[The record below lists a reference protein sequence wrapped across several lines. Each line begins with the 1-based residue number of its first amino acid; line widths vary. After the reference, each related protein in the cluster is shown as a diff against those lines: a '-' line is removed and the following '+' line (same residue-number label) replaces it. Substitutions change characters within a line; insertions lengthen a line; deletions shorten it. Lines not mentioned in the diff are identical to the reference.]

1 MAASILSAK
10 RLREILD
17 YNPETG
23 VFTWK
28 VMLAH
33 RRKPG
38 DVAGGLTHG
47 YIEIGIEN
55 HSYRAHHLAWLYIH
69 GELPQGMID
78 HIDGNRV
85 NNAIANLRI
94 ATNQQNSQN
103 KRQTSPTKVS
113 CKLLG
118 VTWNIDRQCWQAQ
131 IGHNGK
137 NYYLG
142 LYKTDTAAHAAYLKA
157 KRRLHEFGE
166 IAKGALEIPAP
177 ERIGFQGDNPMRGTF
192 YDKRRRKWCARISIN
207 GQYKSLGSFVTQEEA
222 AEACRS
228 ARNAAK
234 AESGMQ
240 GIETAS
246 PADNLEGAAQ

>member
-1 MAASILSAK
+1 MASSILSAK

-23 VFTWK
+23 IFTWK

-38 DVAGGLTHG
+38 DVAGSLTHG

-103 KRQTSPTKVS
+103 K
-113 CKLLG
+113 LLTFCVLVLRNG
-118 VTWNIDRQCWQAQ
+118 FTVT
-131 IGHNGK
+131 
-137 NYYLG
+137 
-142 LYKTDTAAHAAYLKA
+142 
-157 KRRLHEFGE
+157 GE
-166 IAKGALEIPAP
+166 
-177 ERIGFQGDNPMRGTF
+177 
-192 YDKRRRKWCARISIN
+192 S
-207 GQYKSLGSFVTQEEA
+207 
-222 AEACRS
+222 AC
-228 ARNAAK
+228 
-234 AESGMQ
+234 
-240 GIETAS
+240 AS
-246 PADNLEGAAQ
+246 PDNFDAEVGQKIARQNAVAKIVPVKPGREAPSA

>member
-38 DVAGGLTHG
+38 DVAGSLTHG

-55 HSYRAHHLAWLYIH
+55 HSYRAHRLAWLYIY
-69 GELPQGMID
+69 GELPKEMID
-78 HIDGNRV
+78 HIDGNRA
-85 NNAIANLRI
+85 NNSIDNLRL
-94 ATNQQNSQN
+94 ATSRQNSQN
-103 KRQTSPTKVS
+103 KRESSPTKVS

-118 VTWNIDRQCWQAQ
+118 VTWNIERECWQAQ
-131 IGHNGK
+131 IGHVGK
-137 NYYLG
+137 NIYLG
-142 LYKTDTAAHAAYLKA
+142 LYKTETAAHAAYLKA
-157 KRRLHEFGE
+157 KLRLHEFGE
-166 IAKGALEIPAP
+166 IAKGALEITAP

-192 YDKRRRKWCARISIN
+192 YDKRRGKWSARISIN
-207 GQYKSLGSFVTQEEA
+207 GKYKSLGSFFTQEEA
-222 AEACRS
+222 AETCRS
-228 ARNAAK
+228 ARNGAK
-234 AESGMQ
+234 VESGMQ